1 MLTRIFDIE
10 TDGIDATRV
19 HYVVCFDRVE
29 EAEVRRYAYC
39 SPAGRAALSDETV
52 AWFGADNLLLMDDVA
67 NVGSAD
73 LLVGHSIIRYDC
85 PVLERL
91 HGMQWSPDRV
101 FDTTIMG
108 SLWKPDSKMD
118 MMELLRE
125 QKILAEDA
133 KSPHSL
139 RTWGKRI
146 GVYKGQKPVDFTTPT
161 DDMFRYCVQDVETT
175 AALYDHA
182 RRGLAG
188 FDAAMLL
195 EHRFANCMSEME
207 RNGFCFDLQKAS
219 LLEATIRA
227 ERATL
232 QAELET
238 KLPPKLTVLKTKTK
252 SEPFNPGSR
261 QQVAAYFKSLG
272 WEPTEFT
279 DGGSPR
285 VDDDVL
291 QDLVGEYPYAAEIA
305 RYYVLT
311 KLLGYLSD
319 GDGSWLKHL
328 KPDGRMH
335 GAVITIGTP
344 TMRCAHHSPNM
355 GQVPAARRPYGKE
368 CRALFGP
375 RPGWKLVGVDAS
387 GLQLRCLGHY
397 LAPIDGGKY
406 ATIVSTGDPHSEN
419 QKAAGLST
427 RDQAKTFI
435 YAWLFGAGAK
445 KIGKVVDGT
454 AKDGQRLISAFLRGL
469 PQLKI
474 LKDRIDAAV
483 TARGFLYAL
492 DGRKLP
498 IRKKHAALNALL
510 MSAEA
515 IIVKTATVMFRER
528 MLSAGY
534 AIGVD
539 WGFCAHVHD
548 EFQVECRSEI
558 ADAVAELA
566 TRCVAD
572 AGTQLGMLCPL
583 AGKAVVGANWCDTH

>member
-10 TDGIDATRV
+10 TDGIDATRA
-19 HYVVCFDRVE
+19 HFVVCFDRVD

-39 SPAGRAALSDETV
+39 SADGRAALTPETV
-52 AWFGADNLLLMDDVA
+52 AWFGADNLLLMDNVA
-67 NVGSAD
+67 DVGSAD

-85 PVLERL
+85 PVLAKL
-91 HGMQWSPDRV
+91 HRMKWSEDRV
-101 FDTTIMG
+101 FDTAIMG
-108 SLWKPDSKMD
+108 SLYKPDSKMD
-118 MMELLRE
+118 MMTLLRE
-125 QKILAEDA
+125 RVIVAEDA
-133 KSPHSL
+133 QSPHSL

-146 GVYKGQKPVDFTTPT
+146 GVFKGQKPVDFEKPT
-161 DDMFRYCVQDVETT
+161 DAMFRYCVQDVETT
-175 AALYDHA
+175 AALYDYE
-182 RRGLAG
+182 RKGLVG
-188 FDAAMLL
+188 FEAAMRL
-195 EHRFANCMSEME
+195 EHRFTNCMAEME
-207 RNGFCFDLQKAS
+207 RNGFCFDLHKAS

-232 QAELET
+232 QAKLEAE
-238 KLPPKLTVLKTKTK
+238 LPPKITVLKTKTK

-261 QQVAAYFKSLG
+261 QQVAAYFKGLG

-279 DGGSPR
+279 DGGAPR

-291 QDLVGEYPYAAEIA
+291 QDLVGDYPYAAEIA
-305 RYYVLT
+305 RYFVLT
-311 KLLGYLSD
+311 KLLGYLTE
-319 GDGSWLKHL
+319 GDNSWLKHL

-344 TMRCAHHSPNM
+344 TMRCAHYGPNM

-375 RPGWKLVGVDAS
+375 RSGWKLVGVDAS

-406 ATIVSTGDPHSEN
+406 ATIVSTGDPHTEN

-483 TARGFLYAL
+483 TQRGYLFAL
-492 DGRKLP
+492 DGRRLP

-515 IIVKTATVMFRER
+515 IIVKTATVLFRER
-528 MLSAGY
+528 MLAAGH

-548 EFQVECRSEI
+548 EFQVECRPEI
-558 ADAVAELA
+558 ADEVAALA
-566 TRCVAD
+566 TRCVTD

-583 AGKAVVGANWCDTH
+583 AGKAVVGNNWCDTH